1 MSNMIN
7 VYSTMPVLQG
17 ARSQRDLHDIALYG
31 NFAMNKDTGPMSNAP
46 GVPQNVCNCPYG
58 YRTLAMAY
66 QISAGPHNMTLGI
79 GKQPLNLRY

>member
-1 MSNMIN
+1 MIN

-31 NFAMNKDTGPMSNAP
+31 NFAMNKDTGPMANSP
-46 GVPQNVCNCPYG
+46 GVPQNICNCPYG

-66 QISAGPHNMTLGI
+66 QISSGPHNMTLGI
-79 GKQPLNLRY
+79 GKEPLNLRY

>member
-31 NFAMNKDTGPMSNAP
+31 NFAMNKDTGPMANSQ
-46 GVPQNVCNCPYG
+46 GVPQNICNCPYG

-66 QISAGPHNMTLGI
+66 QISSGPHNMTLGI
-79 GKQPLNLRY
+79 GKEPLNLRY